1 MPVFVAA
8 DLGALEKAV
17 EREQS
22 TYRPRALIHFLRHN
36 TLVVGSTIIYKG
48 GGGFFF
54 SFSFLGGGRGD
65 FLLLLLL
72 NADLAL

>member
-48 GGGFFF
+48 GSGFFF
-54 SFSFLGGGRGD
+54 FFFGGGRGV